1 MRMECEKT
9 ELTAE
14 DWKAMYMIL
23 VDGIAKSMG
32 EMPLLPEVSRACEIL
47 VKASRDAE
55 DYYIDALRQL
65 LPDKEVS
72 SEK

>member
-1 MRMECEKT
+1 MESRKT

-23 VDGIAKSMG
+23 VDGIAKAMG

-47 VKASRDAE
+47 IKASRDAE

-65 LPDKEVS
+65 LPDEEIPA
-72 SEK
+72 EK